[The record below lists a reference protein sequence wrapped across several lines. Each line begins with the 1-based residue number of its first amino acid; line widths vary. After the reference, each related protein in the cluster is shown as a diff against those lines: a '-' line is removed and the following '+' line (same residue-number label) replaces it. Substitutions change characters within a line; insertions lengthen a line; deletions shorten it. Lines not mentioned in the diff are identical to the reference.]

1 MSFKTEIRVDGAV
14 VSTQPMLDSKVF
26 SVPSFCQE
34 TDREANMS
42 ATLEPPQ
49 VTASL
54 PESTEDEIHGLEE
67 EFDGLVDQA
76 ADDIE
81 QSIKK
86 RKVKLSC
93 VKSTITRHHHIKFL
107 AGKLSAIRD

>member
-1 MSFKTEIRVDGAV
+1 
-14 VSTQPMLDSKVF
+14 
-26 SVPSFCQE
+26 
-34 TDREANMS
+34 MS

-54 PESTEDEIHGLEE
+54 PESMEDEVHGLEE
-67 EFDGLVDQA
+67 EFDGLVDRA
-76 ADDIE
+76 ANDIE

-93 VKSTITRHHHIKFL
+93 VKSTITRLPVSLRHHHIKFL